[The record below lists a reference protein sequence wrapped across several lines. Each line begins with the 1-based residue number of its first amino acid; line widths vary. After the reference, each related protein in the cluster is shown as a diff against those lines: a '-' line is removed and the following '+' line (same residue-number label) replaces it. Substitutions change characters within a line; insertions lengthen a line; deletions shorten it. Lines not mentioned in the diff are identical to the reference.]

1 MKNKFALKS
10 NKILS
15 YDTQIKDSN
24 EKKSKISIEPF
35 MNDYFRGKISPS
47 HYLTLIKQYKE

>member
-1 MKNKFALKS
+1 MKNKFAVKS
-10 NKILS
+10 NKIKS

-24 EKKSKISIEPF
+24 EKSKISIEPF

-47 HYLTLIKQYKE
+47 HYLSLIKQYKE